1 MSKSI
6 QEMNSTELEEFIN
19 KIPTQSACDRAN
31 VQKLK
36 QVLETKK
43 LIEQQAV
50 GAN

>member
-6 QEMNSTELEEFIN
+6 QEMSSAELEEFIN
-19 KIPTQSACDRAN
+19 QIPTKSACDRAN
-31 VQKLK
+31 IERLK

-43 LIEQQAV
+43 FIEQQAV